1 MTLAHPKFKYQDQF
15 IIEKMK
21 IRAPYQYEA
30 MFQNTGCFIYFK
42 GDRPTILTS
51 EMNMTLKSN
60 EAILLKCG
68 THFIDI
74 LKKTD
79 NEEVEV
85 IAVHLFPEILKKLYV
100 GKLPAIIEQ
109 QTKNR
114 SSQVV
119 ASSENIARF
128 IDSLEFY
135 FQNPS
140 LVNEDLLELKIKELI
155 LLLVQSNENPLLVND
170 DLLELKIKE
179 LMLLFI
185 HTKKIDSVGDLV
197 GDLTTDK
204 TIKINEV
211 VELHLYANLK
221 VEELAKLCKLSVPEF
236 ERAFKK
242 EFKSSPIDYITEKK
256 IEKQKS
262 Y

>member
-114 SSQVV
+114 SSQVGTQKPIHMR
-119 ASSENIARF
+119 SSCAGIAPGSTEMR
-128 IDSLEFY
+128 
-135 FQNPS
+135 
-140 LVNEDLLELKIKELI
+140 
-155 LLLVQSNENPLLVND
+155 VND
-170 DLLELKIKE
+170 R
-179 LMLLFI
+179 
-185 HTKKIDSVGDLV
+185 
-197 GDLTTDK
+197 TTAP
-204 TIKINEV
+204 T
-211 VELHLYANLK
+211 
-221 VEELAKLCKLSVPEF
+221 
-236 ERAFKK
+236 
-242 EFKSSPIDYITEKK
+242 
-256 IEKQKS
+256 
-262 Y
+262 